1 MKLFYR
7 EGDEETDLWLRIRGQ
22 PSTGVAVYDC
32 YRPPNKEEE
41 DEALSG
47 HLKKASQSENP
58 PLVDNY
64 NPPDF
69 CWMVNT
75 NKYKPSRLMDMIIF
89 YASDQLSD

>member
-1 MKLFYR
+1 MKLFFR
-7 EGDEETDLWLRIRGQ
+7 EGDEETEGLWLRIRGQ
-22 PSTGVAVYDC
+22 PCTGIAVYDC

-41 DEALSG
+41 DEAFSR

-58 PLVDNY
+58 SLVGNY

-75 NKYKPSRLMDMIIF
+75 NKYKPSRLMDKRNF
-89 YASDQLSD
+89 DASDQ